1 MSREGFDVVTAEIQ
15 LVGRAM
21 LRTYLVMSVITI
33 FVCNTGGGGGGRRRL
48 LYNFE
53 NSISTSGPGINN
65 SPGRKWNG
73 KNCRTI
79 PGELGLI
86 TVEWSHW
93 SLMPH
98 PPARPG
104 VDASQHQGLKCF

>member
-1 MSREGFDVVTAEIQ
+1 MSREGFDVVTGESGEIQ
-15 LVGRAM
+15 GM
-21 LRTYLVMSVITI
+21 LLTYLVMSVITI

-79 PGELGLI
+79 RG
-86 TVEWSHW
+86 
-93 SLMPH
+93 
-98 PPARPG
+98 
-104 VDASQHQGLKCF
+104 